1 MVRLV
6 TGVTFLV
13 PFLVWF
19 HIEFRLKEG
28 VDGGIDHGSYI
39 FSPHPLFGFT
49 LNSLQV
55 S

>member
-19 HIEFRLKEG
+19 HIELRLKEG
-28 VDGGIDHGSYI
+28 VDGVIDHGSKH
-39 FSPHPLFGFT
+39 F
-49 LNSLQV
+49 
-55 S
+55 